1 MNSECLAHKQR
12 EVNASRVVM
21 DEATKTKTKKE
32 LLKRL
37 DHIQELARHK
47 EFEEIDRL
55 LQTGY
60 V

>member
-1 MNSECLAHKQR
+1 
-12 EVNASRVVM
+12 M